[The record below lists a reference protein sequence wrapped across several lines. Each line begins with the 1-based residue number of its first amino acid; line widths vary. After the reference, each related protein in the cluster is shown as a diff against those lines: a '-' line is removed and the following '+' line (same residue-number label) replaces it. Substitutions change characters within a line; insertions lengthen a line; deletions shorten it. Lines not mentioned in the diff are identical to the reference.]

1 MFAKFFKL
9 KELGTSY
16 KQEII
21 AGITTFMTMSYI
33 IVVNPKILE
42 AAGMPFEAS
51 MAATIISAFFGTLI
65 MGLIAN
71 RPFAIAPYMGEN
83 AFIAYTVVKIL
94 GYSWQEALGAIF
106 IAGVLFLILTL
117 LKVRKWLVNSIPMNL
132 RTAFTVGIGLFLTF
146 IGLNETGIVNVG
158 VKGAPVQI
166 GDLSE
171 ISIFL
176 AVAGFVLM
184 GFLMIKK
191 VKSAILA
198 GILAITLIGAVFG
211 LVKIP
216 SSLVSLPPSIMP
228 VMGQLDIVGAFKFDF
243 IPIIFTV
250 FVMLFVDTMG
260 TLLGLSYRAGLL
272 DEEGF
277 LPEIEKPMLC
287 DSLATIFAAFAG
299 TTVSGVYIESAS
311 GIEAGGKSGLTS
323 VVTAF
328 MFLFALFFAP
338 LLNIVPV
345 YAYGPALIIVGML
358 MLSAVT
364 KLQIE
369 DYTELIPV
377 FCTIILISFTYN
389 IGIGISAGF
398 IIYPLIK
405 TLSGKF
411 KEIPVGMWVLALISL
426 LFFVLYPYK

>member
-51 MAATIISAFFGTLI
+51 MVATILSAFFGTLI

-83 AFIAYTVVKIL
+83 AFIAYTVVKVL

-117 LKVRKWLVNSIPMNL
+117 FKIRKWLVNSIPLNL

-146 IGLNETGIVNVG
+146 IGLNETGIVDVG

-166 GDLSE
+166 GNLSD
-171 ISIFL
+171 ITIFL
-176 AVAGFVLM
+176 AVIGFILM
-184 GFLMIKK
+184 GYLMIKK
-191 VKSAILA
+191 VKSAILL
-198 GILAITLIGAVFG
+198 GILTITAIGAILG

-216 SSLVSLPPSIMP
+216 LSIISFPPSILP
-228 VMGQLDIVGAFKFDF
+228 VFGQLDIVGAFKFSF
-243 IPIIFTV
+243 IPIIFTI

-272 DEEGF
+272 DKEGF

-287 DSLATIFAAFAG
+287 DSLATIFASFAG

-311 GIEAGGKSGLTS
+311 GIEAGGKTGLTS
-323 VVTAF
+323 VVTAI

-338 LLNIVPV
+338 LLNVVPV

-364 KLQIE
+364 KLQI
-369 DYTELIPV
+369 DDFTELIPV

-405 TLSGKF
+405 SLSGKS
-411 KEIPVGMWVLALISL
+411 KEIPVGMWVLAMISL
-426 LFFVLYPYK
+426 LFFILYPYK